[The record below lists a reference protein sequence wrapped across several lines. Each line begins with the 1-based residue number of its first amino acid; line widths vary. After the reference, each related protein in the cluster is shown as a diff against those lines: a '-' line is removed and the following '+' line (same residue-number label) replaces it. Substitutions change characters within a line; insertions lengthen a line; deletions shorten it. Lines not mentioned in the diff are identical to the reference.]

1 MRVRARAGRCVDGAD
16 SSVLRGVSDGN
27 CAKDAGAE
35 VSAAAPATRMTV
47 AIRLTLP
54 SPLTRPTLAHRDA
67 AVNARAPLTRGKTAP
82 LGRLCTL
89 A

>member
-1 MRVRARAGRCVDGAD
+1 
-16 SSVLRGVSDGN
+16 
-27 CAKDAGAE
+27 
-35 VSAAAPATRMTV
+35 
-47 AIRLTLP
+47 
-54 SPLTRPTLAHRDA
+54 LTRPTLAHRDA

>member
-1 MRVRARAGRCVDGAD
+1 MRVRARAGRWVDGAD
-16 SSVLRGVSDGN
+16 SSVLRGVSGRN

-35 VSAAAPATRMTV
+35 LSAAAPATMMTA
-47 AIRLTLP
+47 AIRLTLNR
-54 SPLTRPTLAHRDA
+54 LLMCPTLAHRDA
-67 AVNARAPLTRGKTAP
+67 AVNARASLMRGTVAL

>member
-47 AIRLTLP
+47 AIRR
-54 SPLTRPTLAHRDA
+54 PLTRPTLAHRDA